1 MEVEETYRSFNLVGT
16 LDVYALYQS
25 IHLDLAVEALTDA
38 LITVTDSFL
47 WRGYSTGKDVC
58 WELCCSLSGEMAQ
71 TASSIQ
77 YTYWYGGPESGSIA
91 NIVVFSI
98 VQNILLVNP
107 SVQPLNML
115 QSTKRVLDDL
125 FWLDWNSKTI
135 QVCFEQGWNW
145 VWDNLQR
152 WCWEKCWFLGLH
164 NYVAYSTGGHI
175 STKMYVKNQQ
185 MLPDI

>member
-1 MEVEETYRSFNLVGT
+1 MYTHCIKAFTLILLWKHWQMLSSLLQTAFSDMVIQLAKICVENSV
-16 LDVYALYQS
+16 VHYQGKRFK
-25 IHLDLAVEALTDA
+25 LLAV
-38 LITVTDSFL
+38 
-47 WRGYSTGKDVC
+47 
-58 WELCCSLSGEMAQ
+58 
-71 TASSIQ
+71 
-77 YTYWYGGPESGSIA
+77 YTYLYGGPESGNIA

-115 QSTKRVLDDL
+115 QSKKRVLDDL
-125 FWLDWNSKTI
+125 FWLDWNSQTI

-164 NYVAYSTGGHI
+164 NYFAYRWTYFN
-175 STKMYVKNQQ
+175 KYVC
-185 MLPDI
+185 

>member
-1 MEVEETYRSFNLVGT
+1 MYMHCIKAFTLILLWKHWQMLSSLLQTAFSDMVIQLAKMCVENSV
-16 LDVYALYQS
+16 VHYQGKRFK
-25 IHLDLAVEALTDA
+25 LLAV
-38 LITVTDSFL
+38 
-47 WRGYSTGKDVC
+47 
-58 WELCCSLSGEMAQ
+58 
-71 TASSIQ
+71 